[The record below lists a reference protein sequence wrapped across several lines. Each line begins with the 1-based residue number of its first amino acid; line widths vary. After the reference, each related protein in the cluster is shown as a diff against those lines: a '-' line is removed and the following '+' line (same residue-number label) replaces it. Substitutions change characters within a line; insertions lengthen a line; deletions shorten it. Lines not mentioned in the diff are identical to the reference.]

1 MYHFNKKILIT
12 SAAFITTFYYAQS
25 DTVQSK
31 KIDDVVILGSRGSG
45 RSLTDTPVPVDIIN
59 ISKILKQSPVNNISQ
74 ALNYIVPS
82 FSSTSHTVNDG
93 TDFVD
98 PALLR
103 GLGPDQVLVLLNGKR
118 RYQSSLI
125 NVTLT
130 PGRGSVG
137 TDLNAIPAFALDK
150 IEVLRD
156 GASAQYG
163 SDAIAGVVNLGLKK
177 RLGLSGQVF
186 LGGYASPVANNFS
199 GGVDGQTI
207 SVDLNY
213 GAKIGKAGFFNI
225 TTSAQYR
232 DPYSRAGVREGDI
245 FNAYNAVNY
254 RALQDGVNIDG
265 LYKNIKNTSNTQQII
280 STIKQYA
287 TKVDYFSSGFQ
298 SQISNANSI
307 PDLQGLL

>member
-1 MYHFNKKILIT
+1 MRNFKHRSIIT
-12 SAAFITTFYYAQS
+12 SATLISTFYYAQS
-25 DTVQSK
+25 DSLKSK
-31 KIDDVVILGSRGSG
+31 KIDEVVLLGSRGSG
-45 RSLTDTPVPVDIIN
+45 RSLTDTPVPVDVIN

-98 PALLR
+98 PAQLR

-118 RYQSSLI
+118 RHQSSLI

-137 TDLNAIPAFALDK
+137 TDLNAIPAFALEK

-177 RLGLSGQVF
+177 RIGFSGQLF
-186 LGGYASPVANNFS
+186 LGGYASPVTNNFS
-199 GGVDGQTI
+199 GGLDHFLR
-207 SVDLNY
+207 S
-213 GAKIGKAGFFNI
+213 
-225 TTSAQYR
+225 
-232 DPYSRAGVREGDI
+232 
-245 FNAYNAVNY
+245 
-254 RALQDGVNIDG
+254 
-265 LYKNIKNTSNTQQII
+265 
-280 STIKQYA
+280 
-287 TKVDYFSSGFQ
+287 
-298 SQISNANSI
+298 
-307 PDLQGLL
+307 